1 MMDNSINHLNES
13 VLELLARGECS
24 GEELSRIENHLTEC
38 SACRDTIGEMENS
51 TDWTAEILPVL
62 RQDVFGETC
71 EAPESLGHSSVL
83 QLLGPTE
90 NPDMLG
96 RIGPYD
102 IVGVVGRGGMGVVF
116 KAYEA
121 SLDRYVAIKM
131 LHPHLA
137 ESGAARQRFAREGKA
152 AAAVIDDSV
161 LPIFGVDTW
170 QGIPYLVMQYVA
182 GESLQQR
189 IARKGPLELTEI
201 LRLAKQIAQGL
212 SAAHAQGLVR
222 RDVKPSNVLLAG
234 TVDRAL
240 LTDFGLAR
248 AADDAAVTRSGV
260 IAGTP
265 QYMSPEQSR
274 GESVDARS
282 DLFSLGSLIYTMC
295 TGHSPFRAETSYG
308 VLHRL
313 CNEAPRPIREVN
325 PAIPSWL
332 CRLVERLMDKTP
344 SRRFE
349 SARQLESILTQAV
362 AHVEQPDATDLPAE
376 LQVSSVSKSWT
387 VFAGGLALVLS
398 LVLAFFPWLAK
409 QPDKTGQSS
418 ESGPVLPESIPV
430 TNDDSRDS
438 FAEPF
443 ENSWDSPVL
452 DSLRDLHQTASSLEA
467 QSKEPFLPPP
477 SSK

>member
-1 MMDNSINHLNES
+1 MDNPANHLNASE
-13 VLELLARGECS
+13 LELLARGECS

-38 SACRDTIGEMENS
+38 SACRDTMCEMETS
-51 TDWTAEILPVL
+51 ADWTAEILPVL
-62 RQDVFGETC
+62 RQDAFGETC
-71 EAPESLGHSSVL
+71 DSSGSLGQASVL

-116 KAYEA
+116 KAYEV

-189 IARKGPLELTEI
+189 VVRKGPLELTEI

-212 SAAHAQGLVR
+212 SAAHSQGLVH

-295 TGHSPFRAETSYG
+295 TGHSPFRAETSFG

-313 CNEAPRPIREVN
+313 CNESPRPIREIN
-325 PAIPSWL
+325 AAIPGWL
-332 CRLVERLMDKTP
+332 CRLVEKLMAKSP

-349 SARQLESILTQAV
+349 SARQLEAILTQAV
-362 AHVEQPDATDLPAE
+362 AHVEQPDATDLPIE
-376 LQVSSVSKSWT
+376 LQASSK
-387 VFAGGLALVLS
+387 LRLLLV
-398 LVLAFFPWLAK
+398 V
-409 QPDKTGQSS
+409 G
-418 ESGPVLPESIPV
+418 GPVLVASAVFALISWGSYLRGTLGPAAELRPAVQELMPPAVGDGTDVLDRSDE
-430 TNDDSRDS
+430 TN
-438 FAEPF
+438 
-443 ENSWDSPVL
+443 WDSPVM
-452 DSLRDLHQTASSLEA
+452 DSLREIHETASGLETH
-467 QSKEPFLPPP
+467 SKHPFLRQDD
-477 SSK
+477 K